1 MWRSQLSSISSS
13 ALSSDGR
20 TRTKASW
27 HGLCCRPPTARA
39 QLMLARSERP
49 MNPGAQDM
57 IFYLYAENV
66 EQYRCDLA
74 AKGLAVGE
82 MQYPF

>member
-1 MWRSQLSSISSS
+1 
-13 ALSSDGR
+13 
-20 TRTKASW
+20 
-27 HGLCCRPPTARA
+27 
-39 QLMLARSERP
+39 MLARSERP

-66 EQYRCDLA
+66 EQYRCDFA
-74 AKGLAVGE
+74 AKALAVGE